1 MVLKFEDKFLEGIH
15 IYNEH
20 VFTLTATTDE
30 TSVVK
35 KMLKLARDI
44 KRESDETTYYTYLWP
59 ESLTTLASTLTD
71 NQQVLKQLHSL
82 RKQSIRANDKVQNS
96 LMAEKD
102 NLLETLFYVNIK
114 SLETPQGWLDF
125 IKENSELIYLL
136 YGRYIFFKTDSNA
149 GNPIPSSFEF
159 LGEELFIVLWDK
171 LTNLSIHIY
180 QKSIEQ
186 SPINIDKIREELV
199 IICQLEDFYINYF
212 AQKNTLSILEE
223 TRKLC
228 KDFNIKSILKSELK
242 TILSKKGKSDLNA
255 FLKVNKNPEL
265 SSLEE
270 YMEKH
275 PNGLFINEV
284 YFIYVIIKYVRD
296 IDDWLD
302 ALLDRD
308 YHTYILTK
316 PNGLFLETAKY
327 LDQRINLYNRH
338 LS

>member
-71 NQQVLKQLHSL
+71 NQEVLKHVHGT
-82 RKQSIRANDKVQNS
+82 RKQSVRANDNVQNR

-102 NLLETLFYVNIK
+102 YLLENLYYENLK
-114 SLETPQGWLDF
+114 SLETVQGWLDF
-125 IKENSELIYLL
+125 IKENSELIYIL

-149 GNPIPSSFEF
+149 GDPIPHSFKF
-159 LGEELFIVLWDK
+159 LGEELFIMLWHRS
-171 LTNLSIHIY
+171 TELSLHIY
-180 QKSIEQ
+180 QTSIDQ
-186 SPINIDKIREELV
+186 SPIDLDKIREELV
-199 IICQLEDFYINYF
+199 IICQLENFYINYF

-223 TRKLC
+223 TRKLF
-228 KDFNIKSILKSELK
+228 KRFNIKSISKSELK
-242 TILSKKGKSDLNA
+242 TVLSRKGKSDLNA

-265 SSLEE
+265 THLED
-270 YMEKH
+270 YIKKY
-275 PNGLFINEV
+275 PNGLFLNEV
-284 YFIYVIIKYVRD
+284 YFTYVIIKYVRD
-296 IDDWLD
+296 IDDWID

-308 YHTYILTK
+308 YHTYVLTR

-327 LDQRINLYNRH
+327 LDQRRNRYNKH